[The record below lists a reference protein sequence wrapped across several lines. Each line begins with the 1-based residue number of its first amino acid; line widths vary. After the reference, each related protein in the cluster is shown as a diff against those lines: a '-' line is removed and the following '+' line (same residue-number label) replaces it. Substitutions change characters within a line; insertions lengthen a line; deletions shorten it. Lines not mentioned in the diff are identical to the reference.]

1 MRAWL
6 FGYRNAIQEAGTF
19 CYGEQCSVLL
29 PASRF
34 KHRMVGRSIWRSLPT
49 VKSLLAFL
57 AALCASLSF
66 AQAPAKNDEIF
77 RYRGADRDARL
88 VERAKQEG
96 QVVLYTSLAPT
107 ESKPLA
113 DAFERKYGVKV
124 ELWRAL
130 SDKVVQ
136 RVITEAQGNRH
147 TVDVVETNGPEMEAL
162 AQEKLLAEIHSP
174 YLADLPADGIPPHR
188 SWFPDRLNFFVV
200 GYNTQKVQRSEI
212 PATYEGFLDPKWKGR
227 IGIEATDSEWM
238 AAIVKKWGDA
248 KGMDYFRKLAAMK
261 PDMRKG
267 HVLLAQ
273 LVATGE
279 VPVGLTMYN
288 ANIESLK
295 KKGAPID
302 FVPVQPVIARPQGIG
317 VARAAPHPNA
327 ALLFVDFVLS
337 PEGQKLYE
345 SMGRVPASTK
355 VKSELN
361 NFPFVMTDPNIVLKE
376 SQKWEGLWNEL
387 FLNK

>member
-1 MRAWL
+1 MKSRIA
-6 FGYRNAIQEAGTF
+6 
-19 CYGEQCSVLL
+19 VL
-29 PASRF
+29 
-34 KHRMVGRSIWRSLPT
+34 
-49 VKSLLAFL
+49 L

-66 AQAPAKNDEIF
+66 AQAPAKNEEVF

-107 ESKPLA
+107 DSKPLGE
-113 DAFERKYGVKV
+113 AFEKKYGIKV

-136 RVITEAQGNRH
+136 RVITEAQGSRH

-174 YLADLPADGIPPHR
+174 YLADLPAGGIPAHR
-188 SWFPDRLNFFVV
+188 MWYPDRLNFFVV
-200 GYNTQKVQRSEI
+200 GYNTQKVKRDELPQ
-212 PATYEGFLDPKWKGR
+212 TYEGFLDPKWKGR
-227 IGIEATDSEWM
+227 IAVEATDSEWM
-238 AAIVKKWGDA
+238 AAIVKVWGD
-248 KGMDYFRKLAAMK
+248 KRGNDFFQKLSAMK
-261 PDMRKG
+261 PDVRKG

-279 VPVGLTMYN
+279 IQVGLTMYN

-317 VARAAPHPNA
+317 VAKSAPHPNA
-327 ALLFVDFVLS
+327 AVLFVDFVLS

-345 SMGRVPASTK
+345 SLGRVPASTK
-355 VKSELN
+355 VKSELS
-361 NFPFVMTDPNIVLKE
+361 NFPFVMTDPSVILRE
-376 SQKWEGLWNEL
+376 SKTWDRLWDEH
-387 FLNK
+387 FLRQAK